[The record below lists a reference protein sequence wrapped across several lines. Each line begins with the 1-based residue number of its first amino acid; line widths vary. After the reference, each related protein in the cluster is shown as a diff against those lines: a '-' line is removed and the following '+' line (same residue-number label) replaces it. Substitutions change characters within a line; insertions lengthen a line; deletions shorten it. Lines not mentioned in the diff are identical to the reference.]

1 MQIKLRWLQDDSMYD
16 LPAQL
21 FILLAFR
28 KRYDYNNVNL
38 EKRRF
43 FMNKNKYMD
52 EIEEL
57 NSQDTSSPE
66 LARKKQSGRKA
77 VKSLFIFVLSVL
89 CVIGIIL
96 IHRLHKDAVI
106 DTTNKIR
113 INRMTQPRKV
123 HSQNPVLSPV
133 STVADTTSS
142 ARMSAEKKPVASI
155 GQIPAEVRA
164 ERFPQKPMPT
174 LQQATSTADE
184 IPADVSP
191 DSISET
197 VMGITPT
204 IGITVAKSNYSLRDA
219 LMFKEHFLK
228 GLSCESDYRKLMNAT
243 HKTRQ
248 MQSTLNYL
256 SPFCSDR
263 GDMFAD
269 IRATFLQNKREAL
282 IAMYKLQNPA
292 WLAYIKALFVSV
304 IEVRRLN
311 PKSTKPKDIIYKA
324 QSELYHQNITK
335 AETLLRA
342 LPQPMQDAMSDF
354 FREAEIYMRA
364 DESLNK
370 LILSFERQ
378 GE

>member
-1 MQIKLRWLQDDSMYD
+1 
-16 LPAQL
+16 
-21 FILLAFR
+21 
-28 KRYDYNNVNL
+28 
-38 EKRRF
+38 
-43 FMNKNKYMD
+43 MNKNKYMD

-57 NSQDTSSPE
+57 NSQDTSSPDSV
-66 LARKKQSGRKA
+66 RKKQSGRKA

-123 HSQNPVLSPV
+123 HPQNPVLSPATTNTDITQ
-133 STVADTTSS
+133 STRFLTEKNAGSSISPIPSEVKSQSFSKKSMTPSMQQTT
-142 ARMSAEKKPVASI
+142 P
-155 GQIPAEVRA
+155 
-164 ERFPQKPMPT
+164 
-174 LQQATSTADE
+174 STDE
-184 IPADVSP
+184 IPTNVKTDVARP
-191 DSISET
+191 TDS
-197 VMGITPT
+197 GITPT
-204 IGITVAKSNYSLRDA
+204 IGITVKTNYSLRDA

-263 GDMFAD
+263 GEMFKD
-269 IRATFLQNKREAL
+269 IRNTFLENKRDAL

-324 QSELYHQNITK
+324 QSELYQQNITK

-342 LPQPMQDAMSDF
+342 LPLPMQEAMGDF
-354 FREAEIYMRA
+354 FRDAEIYMRA